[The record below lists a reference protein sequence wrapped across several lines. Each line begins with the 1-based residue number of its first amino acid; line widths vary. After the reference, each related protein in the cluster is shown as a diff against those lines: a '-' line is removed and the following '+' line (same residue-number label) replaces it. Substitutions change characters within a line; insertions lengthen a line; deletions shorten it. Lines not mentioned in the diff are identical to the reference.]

1 MRFSLGAISQAQGVV
16 AWALQ
21 APASCSSAA
30 VLHMDETSW
39 RQAGSPTR
47 HWVWATMQPQVVVYQ
62 VLPSRARYVA
72 QALAGERPA
81 GVLVTD
87 RYAVYDCVAP
97 ERRQVCW
104 AHLLRDFE
112 RIAGR
117 AGAAGS
123 AGPAE
128 FEKLQTRVHQALEP
142 GEPNQNAYVERFN
155 RTFRTEVLDAW
166 LFNSIE
172 QVQAIADDWLT
183 QYNEYRPHDAL
194 GGKPPRQFMPRLITT
209 TAADSGNQLSA

>member
-1 MRFSLGAISQAQGVV
+1 VV
-16 AWALQ
+16 ARALQ
-21 APASCSSAA
+21 APVQQAAASGQRAA

-47 HWVWATMQPQVVVYQ
+47 HWVWATVQPQVVVYQ

-87 RYAVYDCVAP
+87 RYAVYDWVAP

-112 RIAGR
+112 RIGGR
-117 AGAAGS
+117 AGAAGLFS
-123 AGPAE
+123 LEHRISDTLRVGMIVRVNQHTATLDCDDQKWRVA
-128 FEKLQTRVHQALEP
+128 FELL
-142 GEPNQNAYVERFN
+142 
-155 RTFRTEVLDAW
+155 
-166 LFNSIE
+166 
-172 QVQAIADDWLT
+172 
-183 QYNEYRPHDAL
+183 RPL
-194 GGKPPRQFMPRLITT
+194 V
-209 TAADSGNQLSA
+209 SV